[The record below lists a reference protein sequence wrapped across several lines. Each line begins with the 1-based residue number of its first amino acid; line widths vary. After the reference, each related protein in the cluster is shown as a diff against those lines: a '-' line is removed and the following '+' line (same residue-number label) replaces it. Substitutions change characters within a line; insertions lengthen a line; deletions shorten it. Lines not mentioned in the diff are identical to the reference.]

1 MTTIII
7 NDNITAILTNKTA
20 EAYYEE
26 QKHEAEVKARYE
38 AEAAEYRRLNEFY
51 DKYIA
56 TATDEDYNIGYEIYS
71 LGHELWRT
79 LSDEVK
85 ATTEGYIFGGE
96 ALGVYVAEYVKRN
109 PQISAERAI
118 KAFEASEAYSFY
130 SDWYKEL
137 NGVRPH

>member
-7 NDNITAILTNKTA
+7 NNNITAILTNKTA

-26 QKHEAEVKARYE
+26 QKREAEAKARRE

-51 DKYIA
+51 DKYVA
-56 TATDEDYNIGYEIYS
+56 TATAEDYDIGYEVYS

-85 ATTEGYIFGGE
+85 ATAKGYIFGGE
-96 ALGVYVAEYVKRN
+96 ALGVYIAEYVKRN
-109 PQISAERAI
+109 PQISAEQA
-118 KAFEASEAYSFY
+118 KKSF
-130 SDWYKEL
+130 
-137 NGVRPH
+137 